1 VTGRVRSYDEEVWL
15 AVADPSRR
23 SLLELLINRGEATA
37 SGLASEVPFTR
48 QAVAKHLAVLE
59 KAQLVSSRRQGRE
72 VLFSVRPTQI
82 DNAAQMMVN
91 VGQSL
96 GRSTPIDQAHRRRS
110 AQATLAPIDH
120 GESGPPGRRSRT
132 RTRPPHPS
140 HFHWVFRDFK
150 IAP

>member
-1 VTGRVRSYDEEVWL
+1 MTGRVRSYDEEVWL

-23 SLLELLINRGEATA
+23 SLLDLLINKGEATA

-82 DNAAQMMVN
+82 DNAAQMMLS
-91 VGQSL
+91 VGRGWDARLQSIK
-96 GRSTPIDQAHRRRS
+96 RIAEEVHRS
-110 AQATLAPIDH
+110 ALDQIGI
-120 GESGPPGRRSRT
+120 GESGSSEET
-132 RTRPPHPS
+132 
-140 HFHWVFRDFK
+140 K
-150 IAP
+150 

>member
-1 VTGRVRSYDEEVWL
+1 MTGRVRSYDEEVWL

-91 VGQSL
+91 VGQAWDARLQSIK
-96 GRSTPIDQAHRRRS
+96 RIAEEVHR
-110 AQATLAPIDH
+110 ATLAPIEG
-120 GESGPPGRRSRT
+120 GESGPPGQAN
-132 RTRPPHPS
+132 S
-140 HFHWVFRDFK
+140 H
-150 IAP
+150 

>member
-23 SLLELLINRGEATA
+23 SLLELLINQGEATA
-37 SGLASEVPFTR
+37 SGLASEVPFSR

-82 DNAAQMMVN
+82 DNAAQMLVN
-91 VGQSL
+91 VGNAWDARLQSIKRIAEEVH
-96 GRSTPIDQAHRRRS
+96 RSSLASNNDEEPATPDAMNSQ
-110 AQATLAPIDH
+110 
-120 GESGPPGRRSRT
+120 
-132 RTRPPHPS
+132 
-140 HFHWVFRDFK
+140 
-150 IAP
+150 